1 VYSAG
6 VAASLLCVAAFF
18 PLLDS
23 RAVPDMLAAFCAAS
37 VVHAFM
43 YGPQAAFIAEQFP
56 TQVRYAGAS
65 LAYTLGGIFAGGIAP
80 LAFAA
85 LYRAYGSPVVVA
97 LYAAAALL
105 ITALVL
111 GGATQRRPTPSRS
124 RGPTH

>member
-56 TQVRYAGAS
+56 TQVRYAGSS
-65 LAYTLGGIFAGGIAP
+65 LAYTLGGVFAGGIAP
-80 LAFAA
+80 LAFQA
-85 LYRAYGSPVVVA
+85 LYRAYGTTQVVA
-97 LYAAAALL
+97 MYATGALL
-105 ITALVL
+105 MTLVVL
-111 GGATQRRPTPSRS
+111 LIARRRDN
-124 RGPTH
+124 